1 MKNLGKRSIGLMAM
15 ALMIANLIVGAKL
28 YNSEEALAERVQ
40 AFSQLELFT
49 KVVEHVR
56 EYYVDGEKVDY
67 NTLIIDGA
75 LNGMLESLDPHSQF
89 MDKDMYD
96 DMKEDTT
103 GRFGGIG
110 IVISVEDGILTVVA
124 PMEGTPGFD
133 AGIRTDDRIIEID
146 RASTEGLALS
156 EAVKRLRGVP
166 GSQVKIKVL
175 RPENSDI
182 MDFSIT
188 RSVINVP
195 SVKDANVNEE
205 GIGYIRIISFDQRS
219 ADLLQKSL
227 EDMIDQGM
235 KGLVLDLRNNPGGLL
250 TAAIEVSQKFLDKKD
265 PVVFT
270 QGRDFASRKTYRA
283 RGAHH
288 YKDFPLVILINSGSA
303 SASEIVAGALQDH
316 KRAILVGQRS
326 FGKGS
331 VQSVL
336 PMDGGSAIRLTTAR
350 YYTPSERV
358 IHKRGIMPDIVV
370 DIDPVAWQRILQRRT
385 RPYSGTGEE
394 SRDVEDPQLDRA
406 IDVLKGIMLFQA
418 RKQDQLKQMAQ
429 RRSATA
435 EL

>member
-1 MKNLGKRSIGLMAM
+1 MAM
-15 ALMIANLIVGAKL
+15 VLMITNLIVGAKL

-67 NTLIIDGA
+67 DSLIIDGA

-103 GRFGGIG
+103 GQFGGIG

-146 RASTEGLALS
+146 GASTEGFALS

-166 GSQVKIKVL
+166 GSHVTMKVL
-175 RPENSDI
+175 RPENSDV

-188 RSVINVP
+188 RSVINVA
-195 SVKDANVNEE
+195 SVKDANVNED

-219 ADLLQKSL
+219 ADLLQKGL

-250 TAAIEVSQKFLDKKD
+250 TAAIEVAQKFLDKKD

-370 DIDPVAWQRILQRRT
+370 DIDPVDWQRILQGRT
-385 RPYSGTGEE
+385 RPYSSTGEE
-394 SRDVEDPQLDRA
+394 SQDVEDPQLDRA

-418 RKQDQLKQMAQ
+418 RKQDQLKQMVQ
-429 RRSATA
+429 RRSATS

>member
-1 MKNLGKRSIGLMAM
+1 MAM
-15 ALMIANLIVGAKL
+15 VLMIANLIVGAKL

-67 NTLIIDGA
+67 DSLIIDGA

-103 GRFGGIG
+103 GQFGGIG

-146 RASTEGLALS
+146 GASTEGFALS

-166 GSQVKIKVL
+166 GSHVTMKVL
-175 RPENSDI
+175 RPENSDV

-188 RSVINVP
+188 RSVINVA
-195 SVKDANVNEE
+195 SVKDANVNED

-219 ADLLQKSL
+219 ADLLQKGL

-370 DIDPVAWQRILQRRT
+370 DIDPVDWQRILQRRT
-385 RPYSGTGEE
+385 RPYSSTGEE
-394 SRDVEDPQLDRA
+394 SQDVEDPQLDRA

-418 RKQDQLKQMAQ
+418 RKQDQLKQMVQ
-429 RRSATA
+429 RRSATS

>member
-1 MKNLGKRSIGLMAM
+1 MAM

-385 RPYSGTGEE
+385 RPYSSTGEE

>member
-1 MKNLGKRSIGLMAM
+1 MKNVGKGSIGLMAM
-15 ALMIANLIVGAKL
+15 VLMITNLIVGAKL

-67 NTLIIDGA
+67 DTLIIDGA

-103 GRFGGIG
+103 GQFGGIG

-146 RASTEGLALS
+146 GASTEGFALS

-166 GSQVKIKVL
+166 GSHVTMKVL
-175 RPENSDI
+175 RPENSDV

-188 RSVINVP
+188 RSVINVA
-195 SVKDANVNEE
+195 SVKDANVNED

-219 ADLLQKSL
+219 ADLLQKGL

-250 TAAIEVSQKFLDKKD
+250 TAAIEVAQKFLDKKD
-265 PVVFT
+265 P
-270 QGRDFASRKTYRA
+270 GERRRW
-283 RGAHH
+283 
-288 YKDFPLVILINSGSA
+288 P
-303 SASEIVAGALQDH
+303 
-316 KRAILVGQRS
+316 
-326 FGKGS
+326 
-331 VQSVL
+331 VL
-336 PMDGGSAIRLTTAR
+336 YNLTR
-350 YYTPSERV
+350 MV
-358 IHKRGIMPDIVV
+358 
-370 DIDPVAWQRILQRRT
+370 
-385 RPYSGTGEE
+385 
-394 SRDVEDPQLDRA
+394 
-406 IDVLKGIMLFQA
+406 
-418 RKQDQLKQMAQ
+418 
-429 RRSATA
+429 
-435 EL
+435 